1 MRVWDSAL
9 VPVDVLGWASFRR
22 EVRVSH
28 PPEKKPVM
36 NASNE
41 EADLGRLDSALRT
54 AIDARG
60 PDKRQDESDP
70 QLRARL
76 QAEVLPA
83 DFVAVA
89 PNLVRLLLVDP
100 SLTLVDV
107 AFAVARN
114 RTAIVAFW
122 VEQHLLRRPTA
133 EEISQWRSE
142 PNEAR
147 FRFLIVQPYVLAT
160 LAGQA

>member
-1 MRVWDSAL
+1 MKQS
-9 VPVDVLGWASFRR
+9 
-22 EVRVSH
+22 
-28 PPEKKPVM
+28 
-36 NASNE
+36 NA
-41 EADLGRLDSALRT
+41 EADLGSLDSALRT
-54 AIDARG
+54 AIDAQG
-60 PDKRQDESDP
+60 PDQRKDESDE

-76 QAEVLPA
+76 DTEVLPA

-89 PNLVRLLLVDP
+89 PNLARLLLIDP

-122 VEQHLLRRPTA
+122 VEQNLLRRPTA
-133 EEISQWRSE
+133 QEIKQWQSE